1 MITLLYIAIAG
12 LFYMLFNELEDES
25 IKNRWTWGAWY
36 LNTGESWKNKY
47 DLDSKGKLKPYIKKW
62 YHFGIH
68 PAYAERFPYSTTLFV
83 FITDGE
89 HLFQFVKNIAI
100 LAGLLIIG
108 WQVAAAW
115 LAGSKAGSF
124 IKELIK
130 KIQ

>member
-1 MITLLYIAIAG
+1 MTELMYIAIAG
-12 LFYMLFNELEDES
+12 LVYMLSNELEDRS
-25 IKNRWTWGAWY
+25 IKNRWEKWTGY
-36 LNTGESWKNKY
+36 LNTATSWKNKY
-47 DLDSKGKLKPYIKKW
+47 DLNKEGNLKPYIKKW

-68 PAYAERFPYSTTLFV
+68 PAYAERFPFSTTLFV
-83 FITDGE
+83 FVTDGE

-100 LAGLLIIG
+100 LTGFLIIG

-115 LAGSKAGSF
+115 LVGSKAGSF